1 MNFKTTYL
9 AALTTTM
16 LAASMPASAVDWGG
30 YFRSGPGG
38 TKKDASRACYGL
50 AGEGLKYRLGNE
62 CDFYG
67 EFALSE
73 TVKKNGIEYKAL
85 FMTNYYNG
93 GTDIGHVK
101 DSGFTGVPQMY
112 VEGKGFDIAPEVK
125 FWVGKRFLGR
135 KDVHIVDQRFTELD
149 GVGAGAD
156 AINLGGAKLGL
167 AYFKTDGAANQPGDR
182 VNVDVSDIGLNEGG
196 KLRVL
201 TTFVRGNFTGGKS
214 GVGLTLQHDQAMF
227 GGENTVWLQ
236 YAQGSADLKGTFGTL
251 DASSGNKKARIVET
265 MNWQSG
271 PFGGQVIGLF
281 QRDTLEATV
290 GSVTNTTHV
299 NSATLGGR
307 VSYALMNN
315 FKLVTEAGYSQ
326 KKPEGG
332 ATQKLSKFTFA
343 PTLSLGP
350 DFWSRPELRFYVT
363 TAKWNAAANAAAGTN
378 GIIGTAGDAN
388 KTSGTSYGFQAEIWF

>member
-1 MNFKTTYL
+1 VKLKTTYL
-9 AALTTTM
+9 ATLATTM

-38 TKKDASRACYGL
+38 TKKDTSRACYGL

-73 TVKKNGIEYKAL
+73 TVKKDGIEYKAL

-101 DSGFTGVPQMY
+101 DSGFSGVPQMY
-112 VEGKGFDIAPEVK
+112 VEAKGLDIAPGVS

-182 VNVDVSDIGLNEGG
+182 VNVDVSEIGLNEGG

-201 TTFVRGNFTGGKS
+201 GTFVRGNFSGGKS
-214 GVGLTLQHDQAMF
+214 GIGLTLQHDQKMF

-251 DASSGNKKARIVET
+251 DAGSGNKKMRVVET
-265 MNWQSG
+265 LHWQSG
-271 PFGGQVIGLF
+271 AFGGQMIALF
-281 QRDTLEATV
+281 QRDTADTGSGSINTNSATV
-290 GSVTNTTHV
+290 G
-299 NSATLGGR
+299 GR
-307 VSYALMNN
+307 ASYALMKN
-315 FKLVTEAGYSQ
+315 FKLVAEAGYSQ
-326 KKPEGG
+326 KKPENS

-350 DFWSRPELRFYVT
+350 EFWSRPELRFYVT

-378 GIIGTAGDAN
+378 GIIGTAADAN